1 MYSRSARLHEP
12 SGFAEGSFPLGG
24 TRRRPLG
31 APVSAALWRQR
42 LAQAPLAWR
51 IAVPSATFGLIVGAL
66 AAGLG
71 YWALSRQLQARL
83 GTELQG
89 KQALVAHLLSE
100 LPSPADVPD
109 NGHRLA
115 DLLIGHDDLHLAV
128 VDSLSKRR
136 LVSFS
141 QQAVESLTRVD
152 AASLGSVFRWRGGD
166 GRTYASM
173 PGAATAGDGRLV
185 RFVLSVDLRADQQ
198 LLAGFVHAT
207 LVGLP
212 LILLLVVA
220 GSWTV
225 ARTGLAPLKRFT
237 RLASRVS
244 THHLHERPSIES
256 LPAEL
261 GELAGDFSAM
271 LARVDEGVRRL
282 SEFSGDLAHEMRA
295 PVATLLGRTQVA
307 LSRGRSV
314 DELHDVLAGN
324 VDELQRLTRLIADM
338 LFLAH
343 ADQRTAVLECSSVDL
358 AQEARRV
365 AEFMAWVAEEHD
377 LQIEVSGGA
386 KVTADSILV
395 QRAITNLLSNA
406 IRHATASS
414 VVRIHITIDGRQS
427 SLTVTNLGDGIPAD
441 QLGRI
446 FDRFVRLDEAR
457 ARSEGGSG
465 LGLAIVRP
473 IMRLHGGDVHATSEH
488 DTTAFTLTFPGD
500 AP

>member
-1 MYSRSARLHEP
+1 M
-12 SGFAEGSFPLGG
+12 
-24 TRRRPLG
+24 
-31 APVSAALWRQR
+31 
-42 LAQAPLAWR
+42 
-51 IAVPSATFGLIVGAL
+51 
-66 AAGLG
+66 
-71 YWALSRQLQARL
+71 QARL
-83 GTELQG
+83 STELQG

-100 LPSPADVPD
+100 LPSPSDVPD

-128 VDSLSKRR
+128 VDSLSERR

-141 QQAVESLTRVD
+141 QQAVESLTHVD
-152 AASLGSVFRWRGGD
+152 AASFGSVFRWRASD
-166 GRTYASM
+166 VRTYASM
-173 PGAATAGDGRLV
+173 PGAATAGDGHRV

-198 LLAGFVHAT
+198 LLAGFVGAT

-244 THHLHERPSIES
+244 THHLHERLSIES

-261 GELAGDFSAM
+261 DELAGDFTAM

-282 SEFSGDLAHEMRA
+282 SEFFFGDLAHEMRA

-324 VDELQRLTRLIADM
+324 VDELQHLTRLIADM
-338 LFLAH
+338 LFLAR

-365 AEFMAWVAEEHD
+365 AEFMAWVAEERV
-377 LQIEVSGGA
+377 LMECS
-386 KVTADSILV
+386 
-395 QRAITNLLSNA
+395 R
-406 IRHATASS
+406 R
-414 VVRIHITIDGRQS
+414 
-427 SLTVTNLGDGIPAD
+427 
-441 QLGRI
+441 
-446 FDRFVRLDEAR
+446 
-457 ARSEGGSG
+457 
-465 LGLAIVRP
+465 
-473 IMRLHGGDVHATSEH
+473 
-488 DTTAFTLTFPGD
+488 
-500 AP
+500 